1 MKFMPARWLAMGK
14 ELIAAP
20 FIRSDFLQVVLL
32 CGLISASGLV
42 PAQAADKP
50 LQETEA
56 QRLDAVRALI
66 GQEKSMRLFK
76 DILSEHN
83 AAFCET
89 MRVDL
94 LNHKGF
100 EPIEPIAILNAD
112 YPEWNIDVPEDV
124 RAQRDSVVD
133 KKLGPALSD
142 GIKRCSKVEADGDLR
157 KGQALFNG
165 FNEFFGLP
173 PFRIYTLPARENPF
187 KDSKLIYWSE
197 YNEKLGRGRN
207 GYSWVNLETCEH
219 TDGLTIA
226 YSGSIK
232 LKEDPLGQR
241 AVLTRYGN
249 KIVAWSVSRN
259 FSFQAEYI
267 NLNKKITAKSR
278 VTCGWDRTY
287 PEAPVSR

>member
-1 MKFMPARWLAMGK
+1 MKFKPARWLAMGK
-14 ELIAAP
+14 KLIAAP
-20 FIRSDFLQVVLL
+20 FIRSGSLQAVWL
-32 CGLISASGLV
+32 CGLISASGSAPV
-42 PAQAADKP
+42 QAADEP

-66 GQEKSMRLFK
+66 GQEKSVRLFK
-76 DILSEHN
+76 DILSERN

-100 EPIEPIAILNAD
+100 EPIEPIAILNTD

-197 YNEKLGRGRN
+197 YSEKLGRGRN
-207 GYSWVNLETCEH
+207 GYSWVNLNICEH
-219 TDGLTIA
+219 INGLTIA
-226 YSGSIK
+226 YSDSIE
-232 LKEDPLGQR
+232 LKEDPLGHK
-241 AVLTRYGN
+241 AALTRYKG
-249 KIVAWSVSRN
+249 KLVAWSVSRHSSFYAERINPN
-259 FSFQAEYI
+259 FETD
-267 NLNKKITAKSR
+267 KKSR
-278 VTCGWDRTY
+278 IICDWSTY
-287 PEAPVSR
+287 PLKQIN